1 MLNKVMLIGRLGRDP
16 ERKTTQSGKSVCT
29 FTLATD
35 TGYGDNKKTDWHNIT
50 VFDKTADNCAKYLHK
65 GSPAYVEGRISY
77 DSYEKDGIKH
87 TATKIIANSVLFIAT
102 SKSGS
107 QAQPFN
113 DNPQPDTGY
122 QAPMSDDTF
131 EGYPLDD
138 DIPF

>member
-16 ERKTTQSGKSVCT
+16 ECKITQSGKSVCT

-65 GSPAYVEGRISY
+65 GSPAYVEGRIAY

-87 TATKIIANSVLFIAT
+87 TATKIIANNVLFIAT
-102 SKSGS
+102 SKVNA
-107 QAQPFN
+107 QAP
-113 DNPQPDTGY
+113 PGY
-122 QAPMSDDTF
+122 QQTFSDDTF

-138 DIPF
+138 EIPF

>member
-50 VFDKTADNCAKYLHK
+50 VFDKTADNCTKYLHK

-87 TATKIIANSVLFIAT
+87 TTTKIIANTVLFIAT
-102 SKSGS
+102 SKVN
-107 QAQPFN
+107 A
-113 DNPQPDTGY
+113 
-122 QAPMSDDTF
+122 QAPTNGALQPSYDQQTFSDDTF
-131 EGYPLDD
+131 EGYSLDD

>member
-50 VFDKTADNCAKYLHK
+50 VFDKIADNCAKYLHK
-65 GSPAYVEGRISY
+65 GSPAYVEGRIAY

-87 TATKIIANSVLFIAT
+87 TTTKIIANTVLFIAT
-102 SKSGS
+102 SKVNA
-107 QAQPFN
+107 QAPTN
-113 DNPQPDTGY
+113 GASSTGY
-122 QAPMSDDTF
+122 QQTFSDDTF

-138 DIPF
+138 EIPF

>member
-65 GSPAYVEGRISY
+65 GSPAYVEGRIAY

-87 TATKIIANSVLFIAT
+87 TTTKIIANTVLFIAT
-102 SKSGS
+102 SKVNA
-107 QAQPFN
+107 QAPTN
-113 DNPQPDTGY
+113 GAPPGY
-122 QAPMSDDTF
+122 QQTFSDDTF

-138 DIPF
+138 EIPF